1 MVCFLIGANEREGRN
16 IELEMSVQSVRGRE
30 GIEER
35 EKETLNEK
43 RERVS
48 KWCVIPN

>member
-16 IELEMSVQSVRGRE
+16 IELEMLVQRVR
-30 GIEER
+30 ER
-35 EKETLNEK
+35 EKETLKEK